1 MELRAQVHVTCEVLA
16 EGCGGCVEGK
26 CVQGALSVRVF
37 WSDVM
42 NSTQSRISLVFIVP
56 VVTFSFAVTVNH
68 CRHFLLL
75 RFYLLTD
82 LFLYFNLKKKTAEA
96 PRNSQLCN
104 SS

>member
-26 CVQGALSVRVF
+26 CVLGALSVRVF

-56 VVTFSFAVTVNH
+56 VVAFSFVVTVNH
-68 CRHFLLL
+68 CRHFLLMCV
-75 RFYLLTD
+75 FI
-82 LFLYFNLKKKTAEA
+82 
-96 PRNSQLCN
+96 
-104 SS
+104 